1 MPQCFKPSEAGCA
14 LAAACRHYN
23 IVVATNIIKPF
34 NPPSCKYS
42 HSIAFGQLPETA
54 AYGPGILRTREHAAV
69 VLCDKRHAVSLKP
82 LKCLAGAKAFQQPLH
97 QPMTTWV
104 DRREVADG
112 GKRVCAVAP
121 SSPRQLHLSEHFVAA
136 LKDVHL
142 HLLHHFLEVH
152 GKEEACR
159 TAANYRRSAHLRHPL
174 MKSAAAMRRFPAGCT
189 STRRSIRSLQ
199 HTYRLRPSTTSS
211 PTGAADGL
219 SVSSDL

>member
-1 MPQCFKPSEAGCA
+1 MSDKQRPRRTPLHARNEGHCTLNHRACQRTKRLICHAQREERRHRRLYLMPQCFKPSEAGCA
-14 LAAACRHYN
+14 LAAACRHDN

-54 AYGPGILRTREHAAV
+54 AYRPGILRTWKRAAV

-112 GKRVCAVAP
+112 GKRVGAVAP
-121 SSPRQLHLSEHFVAA
+121 SSPRQLHL
-136 LKDVHL
+136 
-142 HLLHHFLEVH
+142 
-152 GKEEACR
+152 
-159 TAANYRRSAHLRHPL
+159 
-174 MKSAAAMRRFPAGCT
+174 
-189 STRRSIRSLQ
+189 
-199 HTYRLRPSTTSS
+199 
-211 PTGAADGL
+211 
-219 SVSSDL
+219 